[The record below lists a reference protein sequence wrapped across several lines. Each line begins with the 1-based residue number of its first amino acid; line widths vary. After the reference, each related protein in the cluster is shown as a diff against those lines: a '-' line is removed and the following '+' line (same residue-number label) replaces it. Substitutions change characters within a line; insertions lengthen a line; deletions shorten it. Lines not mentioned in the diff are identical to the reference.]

1 MFLTIVAMSTGTGSI
16 PSIGKYESDITL
28 GHLKLDNK
36 KRLLDQRFSTLADP
50 QNQPVPNSNEIL
62 ISFLEQDWGTSI
74 FKKKTHSNM
83 YSALENT
90 DLKEQG

>member
-50 QNQPVPNSNEIL
+50 QPARSYSNEIL

-74 FKKKTHSNM
+74 FKKKPHSNM
-83 YSALENT
+83 YSGLENT